1 MAKMKAELKIL
12 NYGIYDK
19 FDQQDK
25 DLPTLIE
32 FTDKIPA
39 RVGTEF
45 GVTVE
50 IRKARGDIMQWRIE
64 HPPFFDSK
72 GIPVDAFTGEFRVN
86 GSEYKFF
93 LGDSLFEPLADM
105 LGFWHLTISCQGKE
119 LMSKKLKVV
128 PLAEY
133 LRAVHDI

>member
-1 MAKMKAELKIL
+1 MAKIKAELKIL

-39 RVGTEF
+39 RIGTEF

-64 HPPFFDSK
+64 HPPFCDSK
-72 GIPVDAFTGEFRVN
+72 GEPVAAFTGEFRVN

-105 LGFWHLTISCQGKE
+105 LGHWHMTISCQGKE